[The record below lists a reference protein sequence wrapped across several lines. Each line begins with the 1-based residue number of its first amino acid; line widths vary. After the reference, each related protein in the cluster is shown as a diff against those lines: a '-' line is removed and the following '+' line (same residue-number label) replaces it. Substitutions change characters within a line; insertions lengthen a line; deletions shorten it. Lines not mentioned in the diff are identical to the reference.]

1 MTTPQDFDSTMAVPY
16 PQGECFF
23 KRSALKSGTA
33 GRFNAE
39 DPSHFYSNM
48 LVEMLWNQES
58 HHGSVNAK
66 SPGGHPHRRSDYKIV
81 YGGGG
86 WQTHYGVW
94 TELPFTYGSYEHPT
108 RRVQHKLCTDGYRFK
123 KAQQGDAREVSR
135 ATPSHGKVYDHT
147 ICSL

>member
-1 MTTPQDFDSTMAVPY
+1 MAVPY

-23 KRSALKSGTA
+23 KRSALKSESA

-58 HHGSVNAK
+58 HHGSVNSK

-86 WQTHYGVW
+86 WKTHHGVW
-94 TELPFTYGSYEHPT
+94 TELPFSYGSYEHPT

-123 KAQQGDAREVSR
+123 KVQQGDALEVSR
-135 ATPSHGKVYDHT
+135 ATPSHGRVSDET
-147 ICSL
+147 MCSC